1 MENLVA
7 HRLQTLDP
15 LILLALVQ
23 QATSDE
29 ITQITNWQHHELY
42 GGTNGGVY
50 RVSGTAQRATTPVLW
65 SLILKIPPRTSS
77 FGDPYAG
84 TREPVAYQSGFL
96 QQLPGRLRAP
106 RCFGVVEQPTG
117 EHWIWLEDTR
127 DARSQWSLAQYGE
140 AAFLLGQFNGAFLA
154 GLPLPSW
161 SWIASTPISPDFV
174 DRFLPARAQFQAA
187 VTYGQAQYGFSVQ
200 ATTRLLEMYD
210 QRQWY
215 LDALDHLPS
224 TLCHGD
230 ADRRNFLAHRMVDGE
245 EQLVAIDWA
254 WVGSGVVGQDASRL
268 VNNAISFGQ
277 IAPAELGALDTI
289 VFTNY
294 LHGLE
299 DAGWQ
304 GDPRLVRL
312 GYAASMI
319 LVESLVFLGGL
330 FVSLMDPNSH
340 AFIIQIVG
348 GSIDDILAR
357 ARALLTYYL
366 EVADE
371 AQAIW
376 ATLRS

>member
-1 MENLVA
+1 M
-7 HRLQTLDP
+7 
-15 LILLALVQ
+15 
-23 QATSDE
+23 
-29 ITQITNWQHHELY
+29 
-42 GGTNGGVY
+42 
-50 RVSGTAQRATTPVLW
+50 
-65 SLILKIPPRTSS
+65 
-77 FGDPYAG
+77 
-84 TREPVAYQSGFL
+84 
-96 QQLPGRLRAP
+96 
-106 RCFGVVEQPTG
+106 G
-117 EHWIWLEDTR
+117 EHWIWLEDTH
-127 DARSQWSLAQYGE
+127 DARSQWSLAQYDE

-154 GLPLPSW
+154 GSPLPSW
-161 SWIASTPISPDFV
+161 PWVASTPIIPDFV
-174 DRFLPARAQFQAA
+174 ARFLPARDQLQAA
-187 VTYGQAQYGFSVQ
+187 VTYGQAQYGLSVQ
-200 ATTRLLEMYD
+200 ATTRLLEIYD
-210 QRQWY
+210 KRQWY
-215 LDALDHLPS
+215 IDALDHLPP

-245 EQLVAIDWA
+245 EELVAIDWA

-268 VNNAISFGQ
+268 VNNAMSFGQ

-304 GDPRLVRL
+304 ADPRLVRL

-357 ARALLTYYL
+357 ARALLTYHL
-366 EVADE
+366 ELADE
-371 AQAIW
+371 AQATL